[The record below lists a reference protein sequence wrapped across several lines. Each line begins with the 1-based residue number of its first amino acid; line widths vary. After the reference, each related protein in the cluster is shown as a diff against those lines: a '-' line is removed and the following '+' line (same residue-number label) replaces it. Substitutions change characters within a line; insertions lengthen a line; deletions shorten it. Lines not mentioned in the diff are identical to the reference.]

1 HEMIPI
7 TALIG
12 KGLFQKRMDEV
23 DIARVAEYAVEDAE
37 VAFELA
43 DLVERQL
50 REQGL
55 WDLYWDLER
64 PLIDVLVEMQ
74 ANGIRGD
81 AEQLRAQNR
90 DVEQRHTRIRRDIYE
105 QGGRE
110 FNID

>member
-37 VAFELA
+37 VACELSE
-43 DLVERQL
+43 LVERNL

-55 WDLYWDLER
+55 WDLYWDLGR

-74 ANGIRGD
+74 ANGIRLDAHQLREQSRD
-81 AEQLRAQNR
+81 AEQRL
-90 DVEQRHTRIRRDIYE
+90 TRIRAEI
-105 QGGRE
+105 
-110 FNID
+110 